1 MIESLISVAFYISTA
16 VTLFLFLLPSR
27 YDPRRFDRE
36 QKDASDAPKTTTQ
49 ILVLGDIGRSP
60 RMQYHAISI
69 ARGGGQVDIIGYN
82 GTAQSGYRIANE
94 PMTDA
99 LYNTESEVH
108 PDISSNPR
116 ISIIALPPHPSF
128 LQTSNRLL
136 FLLFGPLKV
145 AFQIVCLWWALAYR
159 TEPAQWLLVQVR
171 TLPAQIDSQVSFLP
185 AKFGPMQNPPSIP
198 TLAIASTAS
207 FLRHSKLII
216 DWHNFGYTILAL
228 KLGDR
233 HPLVR
238 FSKWYEKSF
247 CRYATAHFCVTE
259 AMASVLKN
267 HFCLTAPIL
276 PLHDRPAS
284 HFQPIFDQSE
294 RKSFLESL
302 PETTSVKD
310 LLRAGSLRIIVSSTS
325 WTADEDFSLLIDA
338 LCRYSNLA
346 STSKPWLPAILAIIT
361 GKGPQK
367 EMYLKQISKLQEAG
381 KLSKVTIRTTWLTTD
396 DYARLLASASL
407 GISLHTSSSGVDLP
421 MKVVD
426 MFGAGLPVLGWD
438 RFQAWPELVT
448 EGVNGMGFGSSGELL
463 DHLVDLFENPSKL
476 EKIRAGARK
485 ESNRRWNDEWDPI
498 AGRLLGL
505 T

>member
-1 MIESLISVAFYISTA
+1 MIESLISIAFYISTA
-16 VTLFLFLLPSR
+16 VTLLLFLVPSR
-27 YDPRRFDRE
+27 YNPRRFDRSK
-36 QKDASDAPKTTTQ
+36 KDASNAPKTTTQ

-60 RMQYHAISI
+60 RMQYHALSI

-82 GTAQSGYRIANE
+82 
-94 PMTDA
+94 
-99 LYNTESEVH
+99 ESEVH

-116 ISIIALPPHPSF
+116 ISIIALPPHPTF
-128 LQTSNRLL
+128 LQTSNKLL

-159 TEPAQWLLVQVR
+159 TEPAQWLLVQ
-171 TLPAQIDSQVSFLP
+171 
-185 AKFGPMQNPPSIP
+185 NPPSIP
-198 TLAIASTAS
+198 TLAIASMVS
-207 FLRHSKLII
+207 FLRHTKLII

-228 KLGDR
+228 KLGDG

-259 AMASVLKN
+259 AMASVLKSD
-267 HFCLTAPIL
+267 FGLTGPIL

-284 HFQPIFDQSE
+284 HLQPILDENE

-302 PETTSVKD
+302 PETASVKH
-310 LLRAGSLRIIVSSTS
+310 LLQGGSLRVIVSSTS

-346 STSKPWLPAILAIIT
+346 TTSKPGLPAVLAIIT

-367 EMYLKQISKLQEAG
+367 DMYLKQISKLQEAG
-381 KLSKVTIRTTWLTTD
+381 KLSKVSIRTTWLTTD

-448 EGVNGMGFGSSGELL
+448 EGVNGMGFGSPGELL

-476 EKIRAGARK
+476 EKIRTGARK

-498 AGRLLGL
+498 AGKLLGL
-505 T
+505 A

>member
-82 GTAQSGYRIANE
+82 
-94 PMTDA
+94 
-99 LYNTESEVH
+99 ESEVH

-128 LQTSNRLL
+128 LQTSNKLL

-159 TEPAQWLLVQVR
+159 TEPAQWLLV
-171 TLPAQIDSQVSFLP
+171 
-185 AKFGPMQNPPSIP
+185 QNPPSIP

-505 T
+505 A

>member
-69 ARGGGQVDIIGYN
+69 ARGGSQVDIIGYN
-82 GTAQSGYRIANE
+82 
-94 PMTDA
+94 
-99 LYNTESEVH
+99 ESEVH

-128 LQTSNRLL
+128 LQTSNKLL

-159 TEPAQWLLVQVR
+159 TEPAQWLLV
-171 TLPAQIDSQVSFLP
+171 
-185 AKFGPMQNPPSIP
+185 QNPPSIP

>member
-1 MIESLISVAFYISTA
+1 MIESLISVVFYISTA
-16 VTLFLFLLPSR
+16 VTLLLFLLPSR
-27 YDPRRFDRE
+27 YVPRRSGSTN
-36 QKDASDAPKTTTQ
+36 KDAFNAPKTTTQ

-60 RMQYHAISI
+60 RMQYHALSI

-82 GTAQSGYRIANE
+82 
-94 PMTDA
+94 
-99 LYNTESEVH
+99 ESEVH

-116 ISIIALPPHPSF
+116 ISITALPPHPTF
-128 LQTSNRLL
+128 LQTSNKLL

-145 AFQIVCLWWALAYR
+145 AFQIPPPRPRASSAVPYRLAK
-159 TEPAQWLLVQVR
+159 V
-171 TLPAQIDSQVSFLP
+171 
-185 AKFGPMQNPPSIP
+185 GPMQNPPSIP
-198 TLAIASTAS
+198 TLAIASMVS
-207 FLRHSKLII
+207 FLRHTKLII

-238 FSKWYEKSF
+238 FSRWYEKSF

-259 AMASVLKN
+259 AMASVLKCD
-267 HFCLTAPIL
+267 FRLTAPLL

-284 HFQPIFDQSE
+284 HFQPILDESE

-302 PETTSVKD
+302 PETASVQH
-310 LLRAGSLRIIVSSTS
+310 LLQAGSLRVLVSSTS

-346 STSKPWLPAILAIIT
+346 TTSKPGLPPVLAIIT

-367 EMYLKQISKLQEAG
+367 EMYLKQISRLQEAG
-381 KLSKVTIRTTWLTTD
+381 KLAKVTIRTTWLTTGN
-396 DYARLLASASL
+396 YARLLASASL

-426 MFGAGLPVLGWD
+426 MFGAGLPVLGWN

-448 EGVNGMGFGSSGELL
+448 EGVNGMGFGSSSELL

-476 EKIRAGARK
+476 EKIRTGARK
-485 ESNRRWNDEWDPI
+485 ESDRRWNDEWDPI
-498 AGRLLGL
+498 AGKLLGL
-505 T
+505 A